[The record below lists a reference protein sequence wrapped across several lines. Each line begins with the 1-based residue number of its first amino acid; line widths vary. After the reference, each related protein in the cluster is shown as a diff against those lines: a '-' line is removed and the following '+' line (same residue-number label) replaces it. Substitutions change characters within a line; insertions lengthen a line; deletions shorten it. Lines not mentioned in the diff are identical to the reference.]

1 MPETSLERDEGE
13 AATVPAEAGPPPGA
27 APPRPGAG
35 APSKDVP
42 PQSRAGR
49 SAGRAPSPGAGPS
62 SGAPET
68 AEHREARASR
78 EAGAPGESAESAN
91 SPAEAGPS
99 DPAAP
104 PAPGPGSAPVPPA
117 APAGTPE
124 RAVPLRPEVLW
135 ALAAAASYA
144 LTLFVASDDLVFL
157 AIPGLLG
164 CVLLEILAV
173 RYVLRRP
180 SRGTPAPYA
189 TDGTDRKG
197 AVNFLYAALL
207 KRYLVLVLSFLA
219 IMALPL
225 ITRSTWATYLI
236 PLIGVGLFGV
246 VLATIFW
253 FDQLRWVRQCARVL
267 NVYGF
272 EFRTPVYGLDL
283 WRNGRRFLVMGCDGL
298 ESPEMHAREPM
309 GHPRWPDR
317 IAEGAWF
324 AGDEVF
330 GGVLL
335 VPGTGEL
342 MCMQPLDWD
351 EFKPWRDE
359 AGEERQ
365 ARAKRAGLDRH
376 SV

>member
-1 MPETSLERDEGE
+1 MPETSLERDEGD
-13 AATVPAEAGPPPGA
+13 AATAPAEAGAPRGATSPRPEAGPPPEEA
-27 APPRPGAG
+27 APQRGTRRTA
-35 APSKDVP
+35 D
-42 PQSRAGR
+42 
-49 SAGRAPSPGAGPS
+49 AGPPPEEAAS
-62 SGAPET
+62 PET
-68 AEHREARASR
+68 AALLAPAS
-78 EAGAPGESAESAN
+78 APAL
-91 SPAEAGPS
+91 GPV
-99 DPAAP
+99 
-104 PAPGPGSAPVPPA
+104 PAPASAP
-117 APAGTPE
+117 APAPVEMPE
-124 RAVPLRPEVLW
+124 RAAPLRPEVLW
-135 ALAAAASYA
+135 ALAAAGSYG
-144 LTLFVASDDLVFL
+144 LTLFVASEDLVLL
-157 AIPGLLG
+157 AIPGLIG
-164 CVLLEILAV
+164 CVLLELIAV

-180 SRGTPAPYA
+180 SPGAPAPYV
-189 TDGTDRKG
+189 TDGSDSRG
-197 AVNFLYAALL
+197 AVHFLYAALL
-207 KRYLVLVLSFLA
+207 KRYLVLVFCFLA

-225 ITRSTWATYLI
+225 VTRSTWATYLI

-246 VLATIFW
+246 VLATIYW

-272 EFRTPVYGLDL
+272 EFRSPVYGLDL

-359 AGEERQ
+359 AGEER
-365 ARAKRAGLDRH
+365 REKAKRAGLDRN